1 MSGRNL
7 EVGEARMDNQHQA
20 EDTGAEDAVVA
31 TGCLDIHVLALVC
44 SNCCSLQESQVRA

>member
-1 MSGRNL
+1 
-7 EVGEARMDNQHQA
+7 MDNQHQA

-44 SNCCSLQESQVRA
+44 TNCCSPPGVTGAARDSMA